1 MTVKTKSRYPYILKT
16 LLEAND
22 FENILDNNMFSSF
35 IHEDLPLPKVGDP
48 RKVNRNGKEITRPPE
63 FVKAPKINQVFSYI
77 GYIKCTRNQ
86 NLKKYLPMLYYELN
100 LFMSVLED
108 CIFNLD
114 VMTSEDIFQ
123 ETKQGYAN
131 FCNIY
136 YNRPKQEAEWIEEI
150 WKRQKFYLEK
160 IDMLSDTLKACGNV
174 FDFSG
179 EPLFDKIVSTCKER
193 LEGTGDDPPDETDY
207 RFVANSYVKAFCDR
221 KPKTLWSGDKHI
233 LQIMECINDDA
244 SLKDQFPPIHL
255 RAAYFP
261 HHYAHLFPKA

>member
-1 MTVKTKSRYPYILKT
+1 MTVEANDRYPYTLKDV
-16 LLEAND
+16 LKENS

-35 IHEDLPLPKVGDP
+35 IRKDLPLPQVEDP
-48 RKVNRNGKEITRPPE
+48 RKTNHTGGGTPRHPE

-123 ETKQGYAN
+123 ETKRGYEN
-131 FCNIY
+131 FRICY
-136 YNRPKQEAEWIEEI
+136 KNRTKPEVEWIEEI
-150 WKRQKFYLEK
+150 WKRQKFYLEN
-160 IDMLSDTLKACGNV
+160 IDMHSDTLKARGHV
-174 FDFSG
+174 FDISG

-193 LEGTGDDPPDETDY
+193 LESAGDDPPDETDY